1 MGAITRGGRGAI
13 IAAAA
18 LCSILLLG
26 GCAEPEPE
34 GPAPVHPSE
43 AQGIQPP
50 PGVEL
55 TESECLVGGWRTE
68 GEPLHTYLL
77 AFGPGT
83 EIDVGGHLTLGFT
96 VDLYYVEPRVG
107 ITWENRGEETL
118 ASFVGEA
125 EGSYRL
131 ADGLLEATEQ
141 RDDLAL
147 VDVEQGQRSS
157 VDELFLRP
165 VTVNPIAGA
174 SVACSGDAFSLT
186 TQIGE
191 SDVRLDFTRLR

>member
-1 MGAITRGGRGAI
+1 MSG
-13 IAAAA
+13 IARHARSGLVLAA
-18 LCSILLLG
+18 LAPMLLLG

-43 AQGIQPP
+43 AQGIEPP

-55 TESECLVGGWRTE
+55 TESECLVGGWRVE
-68 GEPLHTYLL
+68 GEPLHDYLL
-77 AFGPGT
+77 AFDPGT
-83 EIDVGGHLTLGFT
+83 GIDVGGYLTLGFT

-118 ASFVGEA
+118 ASFVGES

-131 ADGLLEATEQ
+131 VDGLLEATEE

-165 VTVNPIAGA
+165 VTVNPLAGA
-174 SVACSGDAFSLT
+174 SVACSGDALSLT
-186 TQIGE
+186 TRIGE

>member
-1 MGAITRGGRGAI
+1 MS
-13 IAAAA
+13 AAF
-18 LCSILLLG
+18 LSVVLVG

-34 GPAPVHPSE
+34 GPEPVHPSE

-55 TESECLVGGWRTE
+55 TESECLVGGWRVE
-68 GEPLHTYLL
+68 GEPLHDYLR

-83 EIDVGGHLTLGFT
+83 DIEVGGHLTLGFT
-96 VDLYYVEPRVG
+96 VDLYYIEPRVG
-107 ITWENRGEETL
+107 ITWQNRGEESL
-118 ASFVGEA
+118 ASFVGES
-125 EGSYRL
+125 EGSYRIV
-131 ADGLLEATEQ
+131 DGMLEAAEE

-174 SVACSGDAFSLT
+174 VVACSGDALSVST
-186 TQIGE
+186 RIGE
-191 SDVRLDFTRLR
+191 SEVRLDFTRLR